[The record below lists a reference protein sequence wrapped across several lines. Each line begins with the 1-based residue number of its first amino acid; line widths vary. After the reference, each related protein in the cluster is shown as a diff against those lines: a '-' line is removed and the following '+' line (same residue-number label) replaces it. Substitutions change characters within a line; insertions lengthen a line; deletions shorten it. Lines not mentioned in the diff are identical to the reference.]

1 MWMERLILMERMK
14 RKGNLLISKL
24 LFVEKKE
31 TVWVGVWIVKIIAIL
46 GIMNI
51 LQVRDC
57 SEYCRCCLPWQ
68 TLSGDKCMMSKSR
81 DKSNLSMSLV
91 PHTPVCEASLLLP
104 GQYSLEGGVV
114 VVGGGKRVRRGGYC
128 LDRGSA
134 RVCIQDK

>member
-1 MWMERLILMERMK
+1 MERLILMERK
-14 RKGNLLISKL
+14 RNLHISRL
-24 LFVEKKE
+24 LFVGKEE
-31 TVWVGVWIVKIIAIL
+31 TVWEGVWTVKIIAIP
-46 GIMNI
+46 GIPNK
-51 LQVRDC
+51 LKVRDG
-57 SEYCRCCLPWQ
+57 SEYCRCCSPWQ

-81 DKSNLSMSLV
+81 NKSNLSMSLI

-134 RVCIQDK
+134 RVCIQDTENR